1 MAPYAW
7 LLLAL
12 LGFGAFHTMS
22 ANEGVRSAVLKRMNL
37 SSHFYNGIRAAISFT
52 LLILSVAVLFRMA
65 ERTIAFFPPLKGIP
79 AIIPAMVALWIAG
92 TALRQVAKAG
102 RLPQF
107 FGFQEYP
114 RLFIFSGAYALCRH
128 PMYSGWLIA
137 SWGLMISKPFL
148 LTLFYNLLL
157 TALVVLIA
165 LQEERRMISL
175 FGDKYAAYRKQTPF
189 LLPYGFLIKQPHNC

>member
-7 LLLAL
+7 LLLVL
-12 LGFGAFHTMS
+12 LSFGTFHTMS
-22 ANEGVRSAVLKRMNL
+22 AGEPFRSAVLARIPIGIRV
-37 SSHFYNGIRAAISFT
+37 YTGIRALISFC
-52 LLILSVAVLFRMA
+52 LLIVSVIVLFRMA
-65 ERTIAFFPPLKGIP
+65 EHTIAFFPPLKGIP
-79 AIIPAMVALWIAG
+79 AIIPAMFALWIAG

-102 RLPQF
+102 RLPQL

-114 RLFIFSGAYALCRH
+114 RLFIFSGAYTLCRH

-165 LQEERRMISL
+165 LQEEKRMISL

-189 LLPYGFLIKQPHNC
+189 LLPYGFLKKPSWIN